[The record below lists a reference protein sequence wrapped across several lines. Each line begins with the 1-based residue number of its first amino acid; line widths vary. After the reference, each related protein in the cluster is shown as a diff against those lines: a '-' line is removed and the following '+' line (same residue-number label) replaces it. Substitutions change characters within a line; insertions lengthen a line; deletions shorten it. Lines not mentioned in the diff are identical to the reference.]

1 MAATDKQLHIKGLGE
16 EISALYNLPWHTPLE
31 HWPEDETLAA
41 QRGISRHIVRLVRS
55 TPDPASEIYA
65 VKETVEEFAVREY
78 EALREL
84 SLRGAPAVAQVAIV
98 TNETI
103 APLYLQSLLTTLA
116 GHDVTS
122 VILPD
127 GEAFKTWETLQL
139 IFDGL
144 LTARHDRRTTVIALG
159 GGVIGDMAGF
169 AAACY
174 QRGVDFIQVPTTLL
188 SQVDSSV
195 GGKTGINHPLGK
207 NMVGAFYQPKAVII
221 DISSLNTLPARE
233 LSAGL
238 AEVIKYGLICDEPF
252 MGWLELNMAG
262 LRSLDQALLAEAVA
276 RSCAAKAHVVGQD
289 ERESGLRATLNLGH
303 TFGHAIETHM
313 GYGVWLHGEAVS
325 AGTVMALEMSCRLGW
340 ITAAE
345 RDRGVRLL
353 LQAGLP
359 VVPPEEMTPDDFLEH
374 MAVDKKVLDGRLRL
388 VLLKGLGAAVV
399 TSEFPREILDATLR
413 ADYRALVNQLSD

>member
-1 MAATDKQLHIKGLGE
+1 MQTLTVDLGE
-16 EISALYNLPWHTPLE
+16 RSYPIYIGTGLLE
-31 HWPEDETLAA
+31 QHELLATHLA
-41 QRGISRHIVRLVRS
+41 GRQI
-55 TPDPASEIYA
+55 
-65 VKETVEEFAVREY
+65 
-78 EALREL
+78 
-84 SLRGAPAVAQVAIV
+84 AIV

-103 APLYLQSLLTTLA
+103 APLYLERVRSGLA
-116 GHDVTS
+116 GFEVTPI
-122 VILPD
+122 VLPD
-127 GEAFKTWETLQL
+127 GEVFKTWEVLQK

-144 LTARHDRRTTVIALG
+144 LSARHDRRTTIVALG

-221 DISSLNTLPARE
+221 DTSVLTTLPARE

-252 MGWLELNMAG
+252 LAWLESHM
-262 LRSLDQALLAEAVA
+262 DALLALDPATLAKAIEV
-276 RSCAAKAHVVGQD
+276 SCAAKARVVGAD
-289 ERESGLRATLNLGH
+289 ERESGVRATLNLGH

-313 GYGVWLHGEAVS
+313 GYGTWLHGEAVG
-325 AGTVMALEMSCRLGW
+325 AGTAMALEMSSRLGW
-340 ITAAE
+340 ITPPE
-345 RDRGVRLL
+345 RDRGLRLL
-353 LQAGLP
+353 LRAGLP
-359 VVPPEEMTPDDFLEH
+359 VVPPEEMTPADFLQH

-388 VLLKGLGAAVV
+388 VLLRQLGEAVV
-399 TSEFPREILDATLR
+399 TDEFPREVLDATLS
-413 ADYRALVNQLSD
+413 ANYRALVNQLGDH